1 MFQPLFQIV
10 LGSNLPQL
18 KLTTKDIF
26 LKIKNILKLMQ
37 TFKIDTEIE
46 TILQGM
52 LVLKIKINANL
63 QNRY

>member
-1 MFQPLFQIV
+1 MFQPIFQIV
-10 LGSNLPQL
+10 LGSSLPQL